1 MNILLIAGHGNGD
14 PGAVKLGYEEAAEA
28 RKLLPIIQK
37 HLSPYA
43 NVTIADTSI
52 GWYRH
57 ICTNGNSFNFRPY
70 DYVLEIHFN
79 AAANDAKGNGKTTGS
94 EIYVTMSEK
103 VVAVEE
109 NILKGM
115 EILGFKNR
123 GVKAK
128 NYGLISYIKKQG
140 VSAAL
145 MEICFLDDRDD
156 MNLYEAK
163 KNEIGLAIAEGIARG
178 YKLTKE
184 DSLSES
190 CNILYDAGIIN
201 SPNYWAKGKGYSDAN
216 TVLLIQKFANY
227 VKKKEG

>member
-28 RKLLPIIQK
+28 RKFLPIIQK

-57 ICTNGNSFNFRPY
+57 ICVNGNSFNFRPY

-109 NILKGM
+109 NILKGTR
-115 EILGFKNR
+115 LQ
-123 GVKAK
+123 
-128 NYGLISYIKKQG
+128 KQG
-140 VSAAL
+140 
-145 MEICFLDDRDD
+145 C
-156 MNLYEAK
+156 
-163 KNEIGLAIAEGIARG
+163 
-178 YKLTKE
+178 
-184 DSLSES
+184 
-190 CNILYDAGIIN
+190 
-201 SPNYWAKGKGYSDAN
+201 KG
-216 TVLLIQKFANY
+216 
-227 VKKKEG
+227 